1 MTKDPDLKSAYA
13 LSSKE
18 EITQLYQSWAD
29 SYDAGFGDAQG
40 YQSPREV
47 ALVYIGAGGRG
58 PVLDVGAG
66 TGLVA
71 EHFARISLGPVD
83 ALDLSPEML
92 AVAERKGH
100 YRNLYEANLKET
112 LALPDA
118 AYAGLISSGTF
129 THGHV
134 GPEALPELVRVM
146 APGGVAVISVRPQVW
161 VETGFEAMFDALA
174 SDTLVSEPVI
184 AEELVYADPNR
195 APEGHGHDTGYIV
208 TFRRL

>member
-1 MTKDPDLKSAYA
+1 MSDDPDLESAYA
-13 LSSKE
+13 LETPEDNLK
-18 EITQLYQSWAD
+18 LYGDWAE
-29 SYDAGFGDAQG
+29 SYDADFVEATT
-40 YQSPREV
+40 YRFPEAVTRFYLE
-47 ALVYIGAGGRG
+47 AGGG
-58 PVLDVGAG
+58 WPCLDVGCG
-66 TGLVA
+66 TGALA
-71 EHFARISLGPVD
+71 EHFTEEAVIDGI
-83 ALDLSPEML
+83 DLSPEML

-100 YRNLYEANLKET
+100 YRNLYEANLKES

-161 VETGFEAMFDALA
+161 VDTGFEQMFDALA

-195 APEGHGHDTGYIV
+195 APDGHGHDTGYIV